1 MSEFCDVIQVIT
13 AIGTKADAQ
22 KIAEEVVSNRLA
34 ACAQVIGPITST
46 YWWQGKMETE
56 EEWLCVM
63 KSCSDVYAALET
75 RIRAAHPYEVA
86 EILAVPI
93 AAGSRDYLAWIA
105 EELGRGRTTQAGG
118 TSLQSGSGPRL

>member
-1 MSEFCDVIQVIT
+1 MSEFGDVIQVVT

-22 KIAEEVVSNRLA
+22 KIAGEVVSTRLA
-34 ACAQVIGPITST
+34 ACAQVIGPVTST

-63 KSCSDVYAALET
+63 KSRSDVYEALEM

-86 EILAVPI
+86 EILAVPVV
-93 AAGSRDYLAWIA
+93 AGSKEYLAWMA
-105 EELGRGRTTQAGG
+105 EELGRGKTAQSGG
-118 TSLQSGSGPRL
+118 TSLRSGS